1 MKSSRGTFGM
11 AALALLVLGAGP
23 EPADAGQKALLIGA
37 GAYPYL
43 PDNAQLHGPRNDV
56 RSMNT
61 FLVREWGFS
70 SSDIRV
76 LEDEEATKQGMLDAL
91 RVWLPGATQ
100 PGDRVVVYFS
110 GHGSRVPDE
119 NGDER
124 DDMDET
130 FMPTDFGR
138 NGHRA
143 EDMLLDDE
151 LADALARMR
160 DRQVLLIADSCYSGT
175 VTRSAQVDVFD
186 RVPNARPRYFPFRPA
201 SRASRSVAVVR
212 DEEPIAED
220 VDIHLTLSAALPHQ
234 LAWETDGA
242 GIFTRYFIE
251 ALTDMRADLNGN
263 GRLTS
268 AELINYVKPRTERW
282 CEQVK
287 RCRDLEFTP
296 NFDPKNETFVLQ
308 PVATGDDSPTVA
320 EEDAGAVSDILPGL
334 GDDAILIEI
343 EPGNRHRI
351 GDEVSFHLTSAM
363 DGYVTLLDLNASDD
377 LVLLFPT
384 REDVKR
390 GKAGRIRANHELT
403 VPDKSYGVT
412 FPAGPPIGRGQL
424 IAIVTEDRV
433 DLGSLLDEHRDF
445 EPVEDKLGL
454 MKSIA
459 ERLYAVWTGDE
470 ENRGARW
477 AAGYV
482 DYEIGDR

>member
-1 MKSSRGTFGM
+1 MRSNRETFGM

-220 VDIHLTLSAALPHQ
+220 VDVHLTLSAALPHQ
-234 LAWETDGA
+234 LAWETDGS

-296 NFDPKNETFVLQ
+296 NFGPEERDLR
-308 PVATGDDSPTVA
+308 AAAGGDRRRLADRRR
-320 EEDAGAVSDILPGL
+320 GGRGGRL
-334 GDDAILIEI
+334 G
-343 EPGNRHRI
+343 H
-351 GDEVSFHLTSAM
+351 
-363 DGYVTLLDLNASDD
+363 
-377 LVLLFPT
+377 
-384 REDVKR
+384 
-390 GKAGRIRANHELT
+390 
-403 VPDKSYGVT
+403 
-412 FPAGPPIGRGQL
+412 PAGGWGTMRSSL
-424 IAIVTEDRV
+424 KSSREIVT
-433 DLGSLLDEHRDF
+433 GSVTRC
-445 EPVEDKLGL
+445 P
-454 MKSIA
+454 S
-459 ERLYAVWTGDE
+459 T
-470 ENRGARW
+470 
-477 AAGYV
+477 
-482 DYEIGDR
+482 

>member
-1 MKSSRGTFGM
+1 MTSRRTKFGM

-23 EPADAGQKALLIGA
+23 SPADAGQKALLIGA

-43 PDNAQLHGPRNDV
+43 PDAFQLRGPGNDV
-56 RSMNT
+56 RSMNA

-76 LEDEEATKQGMLDAL
+76 LEDEEATKQGMLKAL
-91 RVWLPGATQ
+91 RVWLPGATE
-100 PGDRVVVYFS
+100 PGDRVVIYFS

-130 FMPTDFGR
+130 FIPTDFGR
-138 NGHRA
+138 GGQRA
-143 EDMLLDDE
+143 EDMLIDDE
-151 LADALARMR
+151 LADALARMS
-160 DRQVLLIADSCYSGT
+160 DRQILLIADSCHSGT
-175 VTRSAQVDVFD
+175 VTRSFQVDIFD
-186 RVPNARPRYFPFRPA
+186 RVPNAKPRYFPFRPA

-220 VDIHLTLSAALPHQ
+220 IGIHLTLSAALPHQ
-234 LAWETDGA
+234 LAWETDGE
-242 GIFTRYFIE
+242 GLFTKFFIE
-251 ALTDMRADLNGN
+251 ALTDMRADLNRN

-268 AELINYVKPRTERW
+268 AELINFVKPRTERW
-282 CEQVK
+282 CRQVK
-287 RCRDLEFTP
+287 KCRDLQFTP

-308 PVATGDDSPTVA
+308 PVPGGGDSPTVA

-334 GDDAILIEI
+334 GDDAIVIEI

-351 GDEVSFHLTSAM
+351 GDDVSFRLTSAM
-363 DGYVTLLDLNASDD
+363 AGYLTLLDLNASGD

-384 REDVKR
+384 REDVER
-390 GKAGRIRANHELT
+390 GKSGRIRANHALT
-403 VPDKSYGVT
+403 VPDKSYGIT
-412 FPAGPPIGRGQL
+412 FTAGPPIGRGQL
-424 IAIVTEDRV
+424 IAVVTEDRV
-433 DLGSLLDEHRDF
+433 DLGSLLHEHRDF

-477 AAGYV
+477 SVGYAE
-482 DYEIGDR
+482 YEIGN